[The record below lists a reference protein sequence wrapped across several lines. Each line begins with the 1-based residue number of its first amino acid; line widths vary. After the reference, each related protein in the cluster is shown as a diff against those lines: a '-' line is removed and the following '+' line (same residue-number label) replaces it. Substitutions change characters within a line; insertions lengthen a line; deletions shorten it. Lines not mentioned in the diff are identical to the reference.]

1 MADLDKGGSADEGL
15 HAAGAGDTRA
25 EHRDRR
31 LTETFGV
38 NKYLFRQIQQMELML
53 LQAVDVFSLFEILLI
68 SLPRHFDLKS
78 AELWLHDPEQVLAN
92 IFYGSNRY
100 GHHLQLL
107 DDAFLMQELYDIEP
121 DVVQLDAA
129 DPRMFE
135 ILKTEHGVDHC
146 ILLPLMDGGRLIG
159 SFHVG
164 APELSFGL
172 GEAEESMIAQLAA
185 IISLCLRNAVSR
197 HQVNQLTMLDPLTH
211 IGNPR
216 GFESDISR
224 EISRAQRL
232 AEPVSVLM
240 MEIDEYDDL
249 LEHYGEM
256 RSHFVLKKVAER
268 VSSDLRATDCMAR
281 FSGSKMAVLIPG
293 STDMIA
299 HDIAERMRIDID
311 DFAVDDGRG
320 AILHVTLS
328 VGMVT
333 WEPAQLS
340 GVDMPQLAIQMQT
353 VAEKGL
359 RRASSEGGNRVVVS
373 SLSAPIVKTE

>member
-1 MADLDKGGSADEGL
+1 MANMGKDGSDEEGSV
-15 HAAGAGDTRA
+15 APSAEDTQLEQRN
-25 EHRDRR
+25 RR
-31 LTETFGV
+31 QTETFTV

-53 LQAVDVFSLFEILLI
+53 LQSVDVFSLFEILLI

-78 AELWLHDPEQVLAN
+78 AELWLYDPEQELAD
-92 IFYGSNRY
+92 IFSGSNRY
-100 GHHLQLL
+100 GHHLQLHN
-107 DDAFLMQELYDIEP
+107 DVFLMQELYEIEP
-121 DVVQLDAA
+121 DVVQLDAT
-129 DPRMFE
+129 DSRMFE

-146 ILLPLMDGGRLIG
+146 ILLPLMESGRLIG

-164 APELSFGL
+164 TRELSFNL
-172 GEAEESMIAQLAA
+172 GEAEEGMIAQLAA
-185 IISLCLRNAVSR
+185 VISICLRNAVSR

-232 AEPVSVLM
+232 VEPVSVLM

-281 FSGSKMAVLIPG
+281 FSGSKMAVLVPG
-293 STDMIA
+293 SVEAMA
-299 HDIAERMRIDID
+299 LEIAERMRIDID

-328 VGMVT
+328 VGLVT
-333 WEPAQLS
+333 WEPS
-340 GVDMPQLAIQMQT
+340 GSPGVDMSLLAVQMQT
-353 VAEKGL
+353 AAEKGL
-359 RRASSEGGNRVVVS
+359 RRASSEGGNRVDVS
-373 SLSAPIVKTE
+373 NLAASIL